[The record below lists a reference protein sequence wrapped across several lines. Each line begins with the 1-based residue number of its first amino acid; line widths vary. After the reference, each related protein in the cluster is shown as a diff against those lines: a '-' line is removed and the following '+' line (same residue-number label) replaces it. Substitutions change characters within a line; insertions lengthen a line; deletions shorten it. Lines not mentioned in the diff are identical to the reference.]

1 MFGPFQSLSL
11 SFSLGRGGIATVN
24 RGKRRAR
31 IYIYTHRERER
42 IERLFL
48 IAHLTDY
55 DRRLIA
61 TDDLKSDL
69 RQRFVSGGRMSHRSG
84 YFESIIFLYSRKSR
98 KYNSWK
104 RFTLIREILDSIYIY
119 ISKHIRESYTWRAR
133 KENLYICEVRR
144 LTRGC

>member
-1 MFGPFQSLSL
+1 MENVWPLSIALSL
-11 SFSLGRGGIATVN
+11 SFSLGWGGIATVN

-48 IAHLTDY
+48 IARLTDY

-84 YFESIIFLYSRKSR
+84 YFGS
-98 KYNSWK
+98 
-104 RFTLIREILDSIYIY
+104 
-119 ISKHIRESYTWRAR
+119 A
-133 KENLYICEVRR
+133 
-144 LTRGC
+144 